1 MSNEITLT
9 DHIISRVLSLI
20 GTVNSSVLKYQSY
33 LLILVGIVLILNPWS
48 YPPLDWLV
56 NF

>member
-9 DHIISRVLSLI
+9 DHVISRVLSLI
-20 GTVNSSVLKYQSY
+20 GTVNSSVLKYQSF